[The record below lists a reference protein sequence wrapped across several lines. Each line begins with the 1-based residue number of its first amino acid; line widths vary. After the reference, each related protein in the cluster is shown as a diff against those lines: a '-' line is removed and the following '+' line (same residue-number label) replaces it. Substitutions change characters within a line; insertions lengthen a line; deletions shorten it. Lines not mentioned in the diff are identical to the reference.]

1 MIDIQ
6 NIDNNECF
14 KWCLVRSLYPT
25 NHNPAR
31 TTKVDKDFTKELDFN
46 DIKFP
51 VKTRDLHKIF
61 LKNESYQH

>member
-46 DIKFP
+46 DIEFP

-61 LKNESYQH
+61 LKKESYQH